1 MLNKKSILTLLV
13 LFTGGFVP
21 IQLVTL
27 SFWYSQYHV
36 GETLGPKMV
45 RTAHEFAVPYIEFLY
60 IPSIIVFVGIMIYS
74 RKHYPDLFRRMK
86 VGIIAGIM
94 LSFGLDL
101 IRQNGVINGWL
112 PQDVPMI
119 FGKMVTASNSFTP
132 VFIAGI
138 LVHFLNGINFGI
150 LYTFLFGKLKNYK
163 TAIIT
168 GALLLF
174 FIDIGMMTAPPMPKM
189 VGFFGVNWAWP
200 QLFLLTLVA
209 HVVSGIACGLT
220 AQFLLKN
227 EDRQWL
233 FPFLFNKK
241 TIGSGRISTMY

>member
-45 RTAHEFAVPYIEFLY
+45 RTAHEFAIPYIEFLY
-60 IPSIIVFVGIMIYS
+60 IPSIIVFIWIMIYS
-74 RKHYPDLFRRMK
+74 KKNYPDLLRRMK

-94 LSFGLDL
+94 LTFGLDL
-101 IRQNGVINGWL
+101 IRQNGVLNGWL
-112 PQDVPMI
+112 PQDVPMM

-132 VFIAGI
+132 IFIAGI

-150 LYTFLFGKLKNYK
+150 LYTLFFGKLRNYK
-163 TAIIT
+163 MAITA
-168 GALLLF
+168 GVSLLVLL
-174 FIDIGMMTAPPMPKM
+174 DIGMMIGPPMAKM
-189 VGFFGVNWAWP
+189 VGLFGVNWAWP
-200 QLFLLTLVA
+200 QLALLALTA
-209 HVVSGIACGLT
+209 HIVSGIACGLT
-220 AQFLLKN
+220 AQFLLEN
-227 EDRQWL
+227 EDRQSFL
-233 FPFLFNKK
+233 PFLFNKK
-241 TIGSGRISTMY
+241 